1 MIKAPTSRE
10 RFLNRMR
17 SAVQAWSQP
26 AVHHAPATT
35 PSLGE
40 PAPSRAPS
48 PPSVSPD
55 GDQVALFCEMLTAA
69 GGHTHRVS
77 TIDEA
82 VQTGLELAQARGAR
96 QVVLT
101 RHPELVRFPLA
112 FVTAGLTVTVVGFAP
127 DETPT
132 PQQRAVQR
140 EIMARADLV
149 ISGADYAIAET
160 GTLAMAA
167 GPHNPRTATLLP
179 PLHIALLD
187 PANLVP
193 TMADLVARF
202 KSEHLRDGRLD
213 ISSLTFITG
222 PSRTGDIEQTL
233 SVGVHGPGEV
243 HVIVLG

>member
-1 MIKAPTSRE
+1 MIKELTARE
-10 RFLNRMR
+10 RFLDRMR
-17 SAVQAWSQP
+17 TAVRAWGQP

-40 PAPSRAPS
+40 PAPTRTPS
-48 PPSVSPD
+48 ASPVSSG
-55 GDQVALFCEMLTAA
+55 GDEIALFCEMLTAA
-69 GGHTHRVS
+69 GGHAHRVA
-77 TIDEA
+77 TLEEA
-82 VQTGLELAQARGAR
+82 VQSALDLAQARGVR

-127 DETPT
+127 GETPT

-160 GTLAMAA
+160 GTLAMVA

-179 PLHIALLD
+179 PLHIAILD
-187 PANLVP
+187 PVNLVP

>member
-1 MIKAPTSRE
+1 MIKEPTSRE
-10 RFLNRMR
+10 RFLDRMR
-17 SAVQAWSQP
+17 SAVRAWSQP
-26 AVHHAPATT
+26 ATHHAPATT

-40 PAPSRAPS
+40 PPPTRAPAA
-48 PPSVSPD
+48 PTVVSD

-69 GGHTHRVS
+69 GGHAHRAP
-77 TIDEA
+77 TTEDA
-82 VQTGLELAQARGAR
+82 VQTALNLAQTRGVR

-101 RHPELVRFPLA
+101 RHPELVRFPMA

-127 DETPT
+127 NETPT

-149 ISGADYAIAET
+149 VSGADYAIAET
-160 GTLAMAA
+160 GTLAMVA

-179 PLHIALLD
+179 PLHIAILD
-187 PANLVP
+187 PVNLVP

-202 KSEHLRDGRLD
+202 KSDHLHEGRLD

>member
-1 MIKAPTSRE
+1 MMKDTPRE
-10 RFLNRMR
+10 RFLDRMR
-17 SAVQAWSQP
+17 AAVRAWSQP
-26 AVHHAPATT
+26 AVHHAAATT

-40 PAPSRAPS
+40 PTPTRPAAAPTT
-48 PPSVSPD
+48 VSD
-55 GDQVALFCEMLTAA
+55 GDQVALFCAMLTAA
-69 GGHTHRVS
+69 GGHAHRVV
-77 TIDEA
+77 TTDAA
-82 VQTGLELAQARGAR
+82 VQTALDLAQARGVR

-112 FVTAGLTVTVVGFAP
+112 FVTAGVTVTVVGFAP
-127 DETPT
+127 GETPT

-160 GTLAMAA
+160 GTIGMVA

-179 PLHIALLD
+179 PVHIAILD
-187 PANLVP
+187 PVNLVP
-193 TMADLVARF
+193 SMADLVARF